1 MVLRVNGVGRIVCF
15 TGEDLPQA
23 GHWLR
28 HASMQ
33 GVLAV
38 PDVGTI
44 VDWTMT
50 AACRLKPG
58 STGPEATAAA
68 AHWRRVLQRAAARQP

>member
-1 MVLRVNGVGRIVCF
+1 MVLRVNGMGRIVSF

-28 HASMQ
+28 HAGMQ

-38 PDVGTI
+38 PNAGTI
-44 VDWTMT
+44 VDWTTT
-50 AACRLKPG
+50 AARRLKPG
-58 STGPEATAAA
+58 STRPEAIAAA
-68 AHWRRVLQRAAARQP
+68 AHWRRVLQTAAARQP